1 MKYKAQ
7 SNLKP
12 NKGFTL
18 VELLVAMGIFVIV
31 VTIVSSIFI
40 RNLRTQQ
47 SIVALIAANDS
58 ASLALEQ
65 MAREMRTGWSFCNNL
80 PPGESCSENKT
91 IFINAYG
98 ESIIYKLEDNAIKR
112 GVDNSSF
119 SPITADNV
127 KVESLAF
134 IARDNVIGDKKP
146 TKITIILSVRPKG
159 GNIEAAVTNLQT
171 TVTSRRFDE

>member
-1 MKYKAQ
+1 MKQVAGNMKH
-7 SNLKP
+7 KR
-12 NKGFTL
+12 GFTL

-31 VTIVSSIFI
+31 ITIVSSIFI

-65 MAREMRTGWSFCNNL
+65 MAREMRTGKSFYGGNPQAVPL
-80 PPGESCSENKT
+80 SE
-91 IFINAYG
+91 ISFINAHN
-98 ESIIYKLEDNAIKR
+98 ESVNYKLEGQAIKR
-112 GVDNSSF
+112 QVDTGDF
-119 SPITADNV
+119 YPITAESV
-127 KVESLAF
+127 KVENLKF
-134 IARDNVIGDKKP
+134 IVDGNTFSPPDHKP

-171 TVTSRRFDE
+171 TVTSRQGDK